1 MSFRYKLN
9 LTNKK
14 TKESSYLQIFG
25 NNDSFNYFTDYLK
38 KFNPNIDYDDEVIE
52 PIKITN
58 IVELVRAIDET
69 VYYTFIE
76 GKENECNIFN
86 FTKSFF
92 TQYTNEPMPY
102 ISLYGLSS
110 LIFNNSYLTTSY
122 NVIEWL
128 KANNALVDIHIR
140 PVEHSY
146 LKNNDYVLIGD
157 LNPNF
162 ELTIS
167 YS

>member
-1 MSFRYKLN
+1 
-9 LTNKK
+9 
-14 TKESSYLQIFG
+14 
-25 NNDSFNYFTDYLK
+25 
-38 KFNPNIDYDDEVIE
+38 
-52 PIKITN
+52 
-58 IVELVRAIDET
+58 
-69 VYYTFIE
+69 
-76 GKENECNIFN
+76 
-86 FTKSFF
+86 
-92 TQYTNEPMPY
+92 MPY

-128 KANNALVDIHIR
+128 KANNALIDIHIR

-146 LKNNDYVLIGD
+146 LNNNDYVLIGD
-157 LNPNF
+157 LNPDF